1 MIDKYII
8 LPYFSVD
15 RTQILPRTLVYFL
28 SSLVGDHQQHRESND
43 GVASGFLAYEHLPEV
58 LAIVASRLTVSQ
70 VLWEGHLCLVFL
82 KKKMMQSRVYYYRTS
97 SLCSMDETV
106 DSVPLNLDGFSSSL
120 SRFVVSPSA
129 WWLSVEWWRQPP
141 IILPREWWKNHSVSM
156 N

>member
-28 SSLVGDHQQHRESND
+28 SSLAGDHQRHRESND
-43 GVASGFLAYEHLPEV
+43 GVASGFLAYEHLPGV
-58 LAIVASRLTVSQ
+58 LAIVASRLPVSR

-82 KKKMMQSRVYYYRTS
+82 KKKMMQSRVYYCRTS
-97 SLCSMDETV
+97 SLCSRDETV

-120 SRFVVSPSA
+120 SLFVVSPSA

-141 IILPREWWKNHSVSM
+141 IILPQEWWKNHSVSM